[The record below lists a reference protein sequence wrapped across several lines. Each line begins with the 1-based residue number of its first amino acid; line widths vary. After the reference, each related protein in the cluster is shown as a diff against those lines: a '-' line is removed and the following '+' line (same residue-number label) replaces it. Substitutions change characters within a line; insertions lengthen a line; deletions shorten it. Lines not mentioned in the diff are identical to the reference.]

1 MMRGT
6 NKQIL
11 HYIIQNVI
19 KAAALIVAVSI
30 VCFILVSASPVD
42 PVRAYVGEVG
52 MTNMSREALDQL
64 NQYFGVKVPF
74 YKRYISWFTGF
85 VRGDMGVS
93 LIYRQPVA
101 SVIASKFMNSILL
114 MLTAWVVSG
123 ILGFVLGIIA
133 GVLKGRLA
141 DKVIRGYAL
150 ILASTPS
157 FWLALIMLMI
167 FAVWLKLFP
176 IGLSV
181 PIGVDASQVSILD
194 MLHHLILPAA
204 TLSVIGVANITLHT
218 REKMIDVMESDY
230 VLFARARGESTWQI
244 VKNHGLRNIILPAVT
259 LQFASFSEIF
269 GGSVLVE
276 QVFSYP
282 GLGNAAVSA
291 GLSGDVPMLLG
302 VAVISAMMVFAGNL
316 IANILYGVIDPR
328 IRRGSEE

>member
-1 MMRGT
+1 MGI
-6 NKQIL
+6 QIGKFIGVNIAKAVL
-11 HYIIQNVI
+11 LIIAISV
-19 KAAALIVAVSI
+19 

-52 MTNMSREALDQL
+52 MANMSQEALQQL
-64 NQYFGVKVPF
+64 NDYFGVNTPF
-74 YKRYISWFTGF
+74 WERYFNWLGDF
-85 VRGDMGVS
+85 VRGDMGQS

-101 SVIASKFMNSILL
+101 DVIGVKFINSMAL
-114 MLTAWVVSG
+114 MITAWIISG
-123 ILGFVLGIIA
+123 ILGFILGIIA
-133 GVLKGRLA
+133 GMRRGSAA
-141 DKVIRGYAL
+141 DKLIKGYSL
-150 ILASTPS
+150 LLASTPS

-167 FAVWLKLFP
+167 FAVWLQWLP

-181 PIGVDASQVSILD
+181 PIGVDASEVSIFD
-194 MLHHLILPAA
+194 TARHLILPAL
-204 TLSVIGVANITLHT
+204 TLSVIGVANIALHT
-218 REKMIDVMESDY
+218 REKVIDVMEADY
-230 VLFARARGESTWQI
+230 IVYARACGESTRQI
-244 VKNHGLRNIILPAVT
+244 LKNHGLRNILLPAIT

-302 VAVISAMMVFAGNL
+302 IAVISAALVFTGNL

-328 IRRGSEE
+328 IRRSMLHE